1 MSWSATVACV
11 ALICA
16 SAALSACDSSLVHLG
31 DGRGSKDGG
40 GTDGAGGAAEDADAC
55 QRGQVKGSEVVWI
68 GDTWITIPGTQH
80 RRVRDYARDAGAIG
94 PTDEYVI
101 LAEAATDM
109 ATIARQ
115 YEVRQA
121 GATKVKVLIM
131 DGGTWDTIM
140 LGATDAV
147 IANVV
152 ATFGNLL
159 AEVAAGGT
167 VEHVIYFLCPDLPG
181 IPGVATLRPLLRQ
194 TCADSPVSC
203 HFLDLDPLWRPEYT
217 AATGYQ
223 ANEAGAVV
231 IADALWET
239 MQDNCI
245 AQ

>member
-1 MSWSATVACV
+1 MPRSATVACAALLCGWV
-11 ALICA
+11 ALG
-16 SAALSACDSSLVHLG
+16 ACDSDLVHLG
-31 DGRGSKDGG
+31 DGRGVKDGG
-40 GTDGAGGAAEDADAC
+40 GTTGDADAAAC

-68 GDTWITIPGTQH
+68 GDTWVTIPGTQH
-80 RRVRDYARDAGAIG
+80 RRVRDYAREAGAIG
-94 PTDEYVI
+94 TSDEYVI
-101 LAEAATDM
+101 LAEAAADM

-115 YEVRQA
+115 YETRQA

-131 DGGTWDTIM
+131 DGGTWETINARPGS
-140 LGATDAV
+140 LDAV

-159 AEVAAGGT
+159 AEVAAGGS

-181 IPGVATLRPLLRQ
+181 IPGVATLRPLLQ
-194 TCADSPVSC
+194 QACADSDVPC
-203 HFLDLDPLWRPEYT
+203 HFLDLDRLWRPEYT

-223 ANEAGAVV
+223 ANEAGAIV
-231 IADALWET
+231 IADALWEL